1 MAYGTLATLDTLAA
15 SQQTIAQ
22 YGEDRAFEEIQ
33 RALAIHNRLTD
44 EMLAMLVERTTD
56 RQRRYGSNDSMA
68 MDELDEFGSP
78 DAQKIAAGAT
88 VGFPLRLYG
97 IALQWTRKFM
107 QNATAAELAAQVT
120 AAMDADTR
128 VIYRQIRRALFT
140 PTNNTGYL
148 DRLVDN
154 VNLAIRALANADSQA
169 IPLGPNGETFDASTH
184 THYLFTAGTSL
195 AAADLTSLVNTVRE
209 HYSQGE
215 IEVWINT
222 AQETAVRALTGFT
235 AITPVFVTPA
245 NTSAAIVQEFD
256 RGNPNNRLI
265 GYYGTNYHPVYVKPH
280 VPAGYLAAVLVDP
293 GIKPLVLRERAAGSG
308 AFVLAYE
315 DEDHPLRAR
324 AWEREF
330 GMGVWHRVA
339 AAALMIDSGG
349 AGAYTAPSIS

>member
-1 MAYGTLATLDTLAA
+1 MAYGTLATLDTLAS
-15 SQQTIAQ
+15 SQQSIAA

-44 EMLAMLVERTTD
+44 EMLAALVERTTD
-56 RQRRYGSNDSMA
+56 RQRRYGSTDSMA

-78 DAQKIAAGAT
+78 DAQKISAGAT

-107 QNATAAELAAQVT
+107 QNATGAEMAAQVT
-120 AAMDADTR
+120 AAMDADTK
-128 VIYRQIRRALFT
+128 VIYRQIRRAIFY
-140 PTNNTGYL
+140 PTNNTSYV

-154 VNLAIRALANADSQA
+154 VTLAIRALANADSQA
-169 IPLGPNGETFDASTH
+169 IPQGPNGESFTAATH
-184 THYLFTAGTSL
+184 THYLYTASTSL

-209 HYSQGE
+209 HYNTGE
-215 IEVWINT
+215 VEVWINT

-245 NTSAAIVQEFD
+245 TSSAAIVQEFD

-265 GYYGTNYHPVYVKPH
+265 GYFGTNYHPVYVKPH
-280 VPAGYLAAVLVDP
+280 VPAGYLAAVLADGGVR
-293 GIKPLVLRERAAGSG
+293 PLVMRERGAGSG

-330 GMGVWHRVA
+330 GIGVWNRVA
-339 AAALMIDSGG
+339 AAALYIDTGS
-349 AGAYTAPSIS
+349 AGAYVAPTIT